1 MKKTTLF
8 LLSAIS
14 SVGLFAQENVEF
26 KGMKQLKY
34 EPAYETP
41 SMNNQQV
48 ETRSTTIERWVS
60 FVDAYEAFMGS
71 SHSIFR
77 ITNGAFTNDTNV
89 KMDVDGDID
98 TAFFFSSYSVL
109 DLDGE
114 FYKSTWFNPAI
125 QPFDSAAD
133 ITLDSI
139 VTRFLYEKYDTSVVD
154 TLVLRIA
161 LSDTDQFVSRASR
174 WIGIELHPV
183 TFDTIRWL
191 RTEYDPV
198 AKEIKGKVAEFKL
211 PLDDAF
217 ISNPANWVTGD

>member
-89 KMDVDGDID
+89 
-98 TAFFFSSYSVL
+98 
-109 DLDGE
+109 
-114 FYKSTWFNPAI
+114 
-125 QPFDSAAD
+125 
-133 ITLDSI
+133 
-139 VTRFLYEKYDTSVVD
+139 
-154 TLVLRIA
+154 
-161 LSDTDQFVSRASR
+161 
-174 WIGIELHPV
+174 
-183 TFDTIRWL
+183 
-191 RTEYDPV
+191 
-198 AKEIKGKVAEFKL
+198 FK
-211 PLDDAF
+211 
-217 ISNPANWVTGD
+217 N